1 MALDFVVIG
10 IGVIH
15 YLIGN
20 YINKENAKILLAG
33 YNTMSKVEREKF
45 DIDEYLEFFKPFF
58 KKLGIYSVII
68 YFVFSLLLDET
79 TTLLVWTITVTIPV
93 IYLAIY
99 SNSNS
104 IDKYNF
110 QSEKVQNDI
119 SVKFLIDFY
128 DQIEGIDFQSD
139 FGKEYAFEEIVIAD
153 LFTWKSNQLY
163 FNIVLGGK

>member
-58 KKLGIYSVII
+58 KKICTIYIQS
-68 YFVFSLLLDET
+68 YF
-79 TTLLVWTITVTIPV
+79 
-93 IYLAIY
+93 
-99 SNSNS
+99 
-104 IDKYNF
+104 
-110 QSEKVQNDI
+110 
-119 SVKFLIDFY
+119 
-128 DQIEGIDFQSD
+128 
-139 FGKEYAFEEIVIAD
+139 
-153 LFTWKSNQLY
+153 
-163 FNIVLGGK
+163 

>member
-99 SNSNS
+99 GNSNRF
-104 IDKYNF
+104 K
-110 QSEKVQNDI
+110 K
-119 SVKFLIDFY
+119 K
-128 DQIEGIDFQSD
+128 
-139 FGKEYAFEEIVIAD
+139 
-153 LFTWKSNQLY
+153 
-163 FNIVLGGK
+163 

>member
-33 YNTMSKVEREKF
+33 YNTMSKFERKKF
-45 DIDEYLEFFKPFF
+45 DIDEYLKFFKPFF

-99 SNSNS
+99 GNSNRF
-104 IDKYNF
+104 K
-110 QSEKVQNDI
+110 K
-119 SVKFLIDFY
+119 K
-128 DQIEGIDFQSD
+128 
-139 FGKEYAFEEIVIAD
+139 
-153 LFTWKSNQLY
+153 
-163 FNIVLGGK
+163 

>member
-45 DIDEYLEFFKPFF
+45 DIDEYLKFFKPFF

-79 TTLLVWTITVTIPV
+79 TTLWVWTITVTIPV
-93 IYLAIY
+93 IYLAVY
-99 SNSNS
+99 GNSNRFKK
-104 IDKYNF
+104 IK
-110 QSEKVQNDI
+110 
-119 SVKFLIDFY
+119 
-128 DQIEGIDFQSD
+128 
-139 FGKEYAFEEIVIAD
+139 
-153 LFTWKSNQLY
+153 
-163 FNIVLGGK
+163 

>member
-79 TTLLVWTITVTIPV
+79 TTLWVWTITVTIPV

-99 SNSNS
+99 GNSNRF
-104 IDKYNF
+104 K
-110 QSEKVQNDI
+110 K
-119 SVKFLIDFY
+119 K
-128 DQIEGIDFQSD
+128 
-139 FGKEYAFEEIVIAD
+139 
-153 LFTWKSNQLY
+153 
-163 FNIVLGGK
+163 

>member
-99 SNSNS
+99 GNSNRF
-104 IDKYNF
+104 KKN
-110 QSEKVQNDI
+110 K
-119 SVKFLIDFY
+119 
-128 DQIEGIDFQSD
+128 
-139 FGKEYAFEEIVIAD
+139 
-153 LFTWKSNQLY
+153 
-163 FNIVLGGK
+163 

>member
-79 TTLLVWTITVTIPV
+79 TTLWVWTITVTIPV

-99 SNSNS
+99 GNSNRF
-104 IDKYNF
+104 KKN
-110 QSEKVQNDI
+110 K
-119 SVKFLIDFY
+119 
-128 DQIEGIDFQSD
+128 
-139 FGKEYAFEEIVIAD
+139 
-153 LFTWKSNQLY
+153 
-163 FNIVLGGK
+163 

>member
-1 MALDFVVIG
+1 MIALDFMVIG

-33 YNTMSKVEREKF
+33 YNTMSKVERERF

-79 TTLLVWTITVTIPV
+79 TTLWVWTITITIPV

-99 SNSNS
+99 GNS
-104 IDKYNF
+104 KRF
-110 QSEKVQNDI
+110 K
-119 SVKFLIDFY
+119 K
-128 DQIEGIDFQSD
+128 
-139 FGKEYAFEEIVIAD
+139 K
-153 LFTWKSNQLY
+153 
-163 FNIVLGGK
+163 

>member
-45 DIDEYLEFFKPFF
+45 DIDEYLKFFKPFF

-99 SNSNS
+99 SNSNRF
-104 IDKYNF
+104 K
-110 QSEKVQNDI
+110 K
-119 SVKFLIDFY
+119 K
-128 DQIEGIDFQSD
+128 
-139 FGKEYAFEEIVIAD
+139 
-153 LFTWKSNQLY
+153 
-163 FNIVLGGK
+163 

>member
-45 DIDEYLEFFKPFF
+45 DIDEYLEFFKKKK

-79 TTLLVWTITVTIPV
+79 TTLWVWTITVTIPV

-99 SNSNS
+99 GNSKRFKKN
-104 IDKYNF
+104 K
-110 QSEKVQNDI
+110 
-119 SVKFLIDFY
+119 
-128 DQIEGIDFQSD
+128 
-139 FGKEYAFEEIVIAD
+139 
-153 LFTWKSNQLY
+153 
-163 FNIVLGGK
+163 

>member
-45 DIDEYLEFFKPFF
+45 DIDKYLEFFKPFF

-99 SNSNS
+99 SNSNRF
-104 IDKYNF
+104 K
-110 QSEKVQNDI
+110 K
-119 SVKFLIDFY
+119 K
-128 DQIEGIDFQSD
+128 
-139 FGKEYAFEEIVIAD
+139 
-153 LFTWKSNQLY
+153 
-163 FNIVLGGK
+163 

>member
-45 DIDEYLEFFKPFF
+45 DIDEYLEFFRPFF

-79 TTLLVWTITVTIPV
+79 TTLLVWTITVTIPL

-99 SNSNS
+99 GNSNRF
-104 IDKYNF
+104 K
-110 QSEKVQNDI
+110 K
-119 SVKFLIDFY
+119 K
-128 DQIEGIDFQSD
+128 
-139 FGKEYAFEEIVIAD
+139 
-153 LFTWKSNQLY
+153 
-163 FNIVLGGK
+163 

>member
-20 YINKENAKILLAG
+20 YTNKENAKILLAG

-45 DIDEYLEFFKPFF
+45 DIDEYLKFFRSFF

-79 TTLLVWTITVTIPV
+79 TTLWVWFITQTIPL
-93 IYLAIY
+93 IYLGIY
-99 SNSNS
+99 GNSKRFKKN
-104 IDKYNF
+104 K
-110 QSEKVQNDI
+110 
-119 SVKFLIDFY
+119 
-128 DQIEGIDFQSD
+128 
-139 FGKEYAFEEIVIAD
+139 
-153 LFTWKSNQLY
+153 
-163 FNIVLGGK
+163 

>member
-33 YNTMSKVEREKF
+33 YNTMSKVEREKY

-99 SNSNS
+99 SNSNRF
-104 IDKYNF
+104 K
-110 QSEKVQNDI
+110 K
-119 SVKFLIDFY
+119 K
-128 DQIEGIDFQSD
+128 
-139 FGKEYAFEEIVIAD
+139 
-153 LFTWKSNQLY
+153 
-163 FNIVLGGK
+163 

>member
-1 MALDFVVIG
+1 MIALDFMVIG

-45 DIDEYLEFFKPFF
+45 DIDEYLKFFKPFF

-79 TTLLVWTITVTIPV
+79 TTLWVWTITITIPV

-99 SNSNS
+99 GNS
-104 IDKYNF
+104 KRF
-110 QSEKVQNDI
+110 K
-119 SVKFLIDFY
+119 K
-128 DQIEGIDFQSD
+128 
-139 FGKEYAFEEIVIAD
+139 K
-153 LFTWKSNQLY
+153 
-163 FNIVLGGK
+163 

>member
-99 SNSNS
+99 SNSNRF
-104 IDKYNF
+104 K
-110 QSEKVQNDI
+110 K
-119 SVKFLIDFY
+119 K
-128 DQIEGIDFQSD
+128 
-139 FGKEYAFEEIVIAD
+139 
-153 LFTWKSNQLY
+153 
-163 FNIVLGGK
+163 

>member
-33 YNTMSKVEREKF
+33 YNTMSKFEREKF
-45 DIDEYLEFFKPFF
+45 DIDEYLKFFKPFF

-99 SNSNS
+99 SNSNRF
-104 IDKYNF
+104 K
-110 QSEKVQNDI
+110 K
-119 SVKFLIDFY
+119 K
-128 DQIEGIDFQSD
+128 
-139 FGKEYAFEEIVIAD
+139 
-153 LFTWKSNQLY
+153 
-163 FNIVLGGK
+163 

>member
-10 IGVIH
+10 IGVIN

-45 DIDEYLEFFKPFF
+45 DIDKYLEFFKPFF

-99 SNSNS
+99 GNSNRF
-104 IDKYNF
+104 K
-110 QSEKVQNDI
+110 K
-119 SVKFLIDFY
+119 K
-128 DQIEGIDFQSD
+128 
-139 FGKEYAFEEIVIAD
+139 
-153 LFTWKSNQLY
+153 
-163 FNIVLGGK
+163 

>member
-45 DIDEYLEFFKPFF
+45 DIDEYLKFFKPFF

-99 SNSNS
+99 GNSNRF
-104 IDKYNF
+104 K
-110 QSEKVQNDI
+110 K
-119 SVKFLIDFY
+119 K
-128 DQIEGIDFQSD
+128 
-139 FGKEYAFEEIVIAD
+139 
-153 LFTWKSNQLY
+153 
-163 FNIVLGGK
+163 

>member
-33 YNTMSKVEREKF
+33 YNAMSKVEREKF
-45 DIDEYLEFFKPFF
+45 DIDEYLKFFKPFF

-79 TTLLVWTITVTIPV
+79 TTLWVWTITVTIPV

-99 SNSNS
+99 GNSNRF
-104 IDKYNF
+104 K
-110 QSEKVQNDI
+110 K
-119 SVKFLIDFY
+119 K
-128 DQIEGIDFQSD
+128 
-139 FGKEYAFEEIVIAD
+139 
-153 LFTWKSNQLY
+153 
-163 FNIVLGGK
+163 

>member
-33 YNTMSKVEREKF
+33 YNTMSKFEREKF
-45 DIDEYLEFFKPFF
+45 DIDEYLKFFKPFF

-99 SNSNS
+99 GNSNRF
-104 IDKYNF
+104 K
-110 QSEKVQNDI
+110 K
-119 SVKFLIDFY
+119 K
-128 DQIEGIDFQSD
+128 
-139 FGKEYAFEEIVIAD
+139 
-153 LFTWKSNQLY
+153 
-163 FNIVLGGK
+163 

>member
-45 DIDEYLEFFKPFF
+45 DIDEYLKFFKPFF

-79 TTLLVWTITVTIPV
+79 TTLWVWTITVTIPV

-99 SNSNS
+99 GNSNRF
-104 IDKYNF
+104 K
-110 QSEKVQNDI
+110 K
-119 SVKFLIDFY
+119 K
-128 DQIEGIDFQSD
+128 
-139 FGKEYAFEEIVIAD
+139 
-153 LFTWKSNQLY
+153 
-163 FNIVLGGK
+163 

>member
-1 MALDFVVIG
+1 MELDFVVIG
-10 IGVIH
+10 VGVLN

-20 YINKENAKILLAG
+20 YTNKENAKILLAG
-33 YNTMSKVEREKF
+33 YNTMSKAEREKF

-99 SNSNS
+99 GNSNRF
-104 IDKYNF
+104 K
-110 QSEKVQNDI
+110 K
-119 SVKFLIDFY
+119 K
-128 DQIEGIDFQSD
+128 
-139 FGKEYAFEEIVIAD
+139 
-153 LFTWKSNQLY
+153 
-163 FNIVLGGK
+163 